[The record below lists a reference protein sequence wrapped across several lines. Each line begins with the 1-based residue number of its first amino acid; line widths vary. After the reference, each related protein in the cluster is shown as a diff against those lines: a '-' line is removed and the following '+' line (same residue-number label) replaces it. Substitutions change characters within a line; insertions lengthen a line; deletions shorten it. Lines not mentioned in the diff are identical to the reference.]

1 MNLNE
6 VYKDEHEAIRATG
19 FLKANNFGENNELI
33 LNKDLD
39 KNNISE
45 KEALGFIK
53 GLARRFK
60 KNATLKHLI
69 FMFFASHGMAHES
82 TQHIV
87 LNEFNSKKDFY
98 KLYAAEQQIRYLSK
112 LFMNCYYISVF
123 ACCREI
129 WLAKKH
135 ANCVG
140 ANSLE
145 EAQQKIDKVNEEH
158 KKKEEQKISLEQYV
172 EKLKQ
177 ENQRLKEK
185 LAKYDAEDSDDK
197 NSQDSDELKE
207 PEEPELKR
215 KLTRGDTLIE
225 KVFLV

>member
-1 MNLNE
+1 MPDELLSALFIQKLYDKVWHRAANGTIKQYYMNLNE

-98 KLYAAEQQIRYLSK
+98 KLYAAEQ
-112 LFMNCYYISVF
+112 
-123 ACCREI
+123 
-129 WLAKKH
+129 
-135 ANCVG
+135 
-140 ANSLE
+140 
-145 EAQQKIDKVNEEH
+145 
-158 KKKEEQKISLEQYV
+158 
-172 EKLKQ
+172 
-177 ENQRLKEK
+177 
-185 LAKYDAEDSDDK
+185 
-197 NSQDSDELKE
+197 
-207 PEEPELKR
+207 
-215 KLTRGDTLIE
+215 
-225 KVFLV
+225 